1 MHCIYTLVI
10 PILIVKEFIMDNN
23 VESSINYTK
32 YGDISIALRTNSTLN
47 YYCQPFANEVRL
59 IYLGYR
65 TCYSK
70 SPSWEDIPV
79 DEQSIAKLKED
90 LIKDDVEFTAKIEA
104 YRNRFNYPKVIER
117 INPNE
122 LFEQIDN
129 NIAASAEAQRIE
141 AYRYLSACRFIA
153 KHLNHESPFEHG
165 VLTFRLNNVSRS
177 LTHQLVRH
185 RIASFSQASQR
196 YIGEDTDNLQFTVPS
211 KILDNK
217 EALQEVHNYFSQ
229 MIPVMNRLR
238 ELGIRNE
245 DIRCIFPNA
254 MSTSIQVTMN
264 FREIKHL
271 LELRLDSHAQDEI
284 REMSYALLCMLS
296 AHMPFIWNHSSIL
309 K

>member
-1 MHCIYTLVI
+1 
-10 PILIVKEFIMDNN
+10 MDNN

-32 YGDISIALRTNSTLN
+32 YGDISIALRTAGTPD
-47 YYCQPFANEVRL
+47 YYYRPFANEIRL

-79 DEQSIAKLKED
+79 DEPAIARLKED
-90 LIKDDVEFTAKIEA
+90 LIKDDAEFTTKIEA

-117 INPNE
+117 VNPNE
-122 LFEQIDN
+122 LFDQIDTC
-129 NIAASAEAQRIE
+129 IDTSQRIE

-165 VLTFRLNNVSRS
+165 VLTFRLSNVSRS

-196 YIGEDTDNLQFTVPS
+196 YIGEDTDNLQFTIPS
-211 KILDNK
+211 KIIDNK

-229 MIPVMNRLR
+229 MIPVMNRLK

-254 MSTSIQVTMN
+254 MSTNIQVTMN

-271 LELRLDSHAQDEI
+271 LELRMDSHAQDEI
-284 REMSYALLCMLS
+284 REMSYALLCILS

-309 K
+309 Q

>member
-1 MHCIYTLVI
+1 
-10 PILIVKEFIMDNN
+10 MDNN
-23 VESSINYTK
+23 VESGINYTK
-32 YGDISIALRTNSTLN
+32 YGDISIALRTAGTPD
-47 YYCQPFANEVRL
+47 YYYRPFANEIRL

-79 DEQSIAKLKED
+79 DEPAIARLKED
-90 LIKDDVEFTAKIEA
+90 LIKDDAEFTTKIEA

-117 INPNE
+117 VNPNE
-122 LFEQIDN
+122 LFDQIDTC
-129 NIAASAEAQRIE
+129 IDTSQRIE

-165 VLTFRLNNVSRS
+165 VLTFRLSNVSRS

-196 YIGEDTDNLQFTVPS
+196 YIGEDTDNLQFTIPS
-211 KILDNK
+211 KIIDNK

-229 MIPVMNRLR
+229 MIPVMNRLK

-284 REMSYALLCMLS
+284 REMSYALLCILS

-309 K
+309 Q

>member
-1 MHCIYTLVI
+1 
-10 PILIVKEFIMDNN
+10 MDNN

-32 YGDISIALRTNSTLN
+32 YGDISIALRTAGTPD
-47 YYCQPFANEVRL
+47 YYYRPFANEIRL

-79 DEQSIAKLKED
+79 DEQSIARLKED
-90 LIKDDVEFTAKIEA
+90 LIKDDAEFTTKIEA
-104 YRNRFNYPKVIER
+104 YRNKFNYPKVIER
-117 INPNE
+117 VTPNE
-122 LFEQIDN
+122 LFDQIDTC
-129 NIAASAEAQRIE
+129 IDTSQRIE

-165 VLTFRLNNVSRS
+165 IVTFRLSNVSRS

-196 YIGEDTDNLQFTVPS
+196 YIGEDTDNLQFTIPS
-211 KILDNK
+211 KIIDNK

-229 MIPVMNRLR
+229 MIPVMNRLK

-284 REMSYALLCMLS
+284 REMSYALLCILS

-309 K
+309 Q

>member
-1 MHCIYTLVI
+1 
-10 PILIVKEFIMDNN
+10 MDNN

-32 YGDISIALRTNSTLN
+32 YGDISIALRTAGTPDYN
-47 YYCQPFANEVRL
+47 YRPFANEIRL

-79 DEQSIAKLKED
+79 DEPAIARLQED
-90 LIKDDVEFTAKIEA
+90 LIKDDAEFTTKIEA

-117 INPNE
+117 VNPNE
-122 LFEQIDN
+122 LFDQIDTC
-129 NIAASAEAQRIE
+129 IDTSQRIE

-165 VLTFRLNNVSRS
+165 IVTFRLSNVSRS

-196 YIGEDTDNLQFTVPS
+196 YIGEDTDNLQFTIPS
-211 KILDNK
+211 KIIDNK

-229 MIPVMNRLR
+229 MIPVMNRLK

-284 REMSYALLCMLS
+284 REMSYALLCILS

-309 K
+309 Q